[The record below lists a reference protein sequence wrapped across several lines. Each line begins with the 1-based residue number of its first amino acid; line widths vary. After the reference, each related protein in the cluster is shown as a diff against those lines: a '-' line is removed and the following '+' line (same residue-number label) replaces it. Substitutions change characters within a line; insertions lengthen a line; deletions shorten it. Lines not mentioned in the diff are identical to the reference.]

1 MTVPTYRDLAW
12 NRLLEIIH
20 EAVGDAQRGA
30 ALEAALAQFHS
41 KFHAAI
47 DAVPAVAAILDR
59 LERVDQ
65 PDDEAVD
72 PINRADEIAAHLTE
86 KLQDR

>member
-12 NRLLEIIH
+12 NRLLEVIH
-20 EAVGDAQRGA
+20 EAVGDSRQGA

-47 DAVPAVAAILDR
+47 DTVPAVAAILDQT
-59 LERVDQ
+59 ERVDQ
-65 PDDEAVD
+65 PDDEVVD
-72 PINRADEIAAHLTE
+72 PINRPDDIAAHLTE

>member
-12 NRLLEIIH
+12 NTLLEIIH
-20 EAVGDAQRGA
+20 EAAENPPRREDF
-30 ALEAALAQFHS
+30 ESALAQFHS

-47 DAVPAVAAILDR
+47 DTVPAVAAILDQA
-59 LERVDQ
+59 ERVDQ
-65 PDDEAVD
+65 PDEEAVD
-72 PINRADEIAAHLTE
+72 PINRADDIAAHLTE